1 MNCANHPDIP
11 VAAYCQFCGKPLCDQ
26 CAHKVNNIISC
37 EPCLAARIG
46 AAPPAGTTVGG
57 GAKFVQTP
65 DGIHVSEGN
74 GNEYSA
80 GPGYQYVSSAPGFS
94 GQVAPGWGTTPWIAF
109 LLGWIPGVG
118 AMYNGQFAKALAHIV
133 IFALLVEFSHYNG
146 VLGLLIAGWVIYQV
160 FDAYQTAIARRD
172 GLPLPNPLGLNDIAH
187 WFGAKPAPT
196 ANPWVGGAAPPNAA
210 NQSPNTAS
218 TGAPPVGGAGPVSGF
233 ASASEYVPPYA
244 PPYVP
249 PVPPRP
255 GDPSHPFCSTGA
267 LGPNRGI
274 HTGAVVLIVL
284 GVAFLLGNL
293 GILSQHWI
301 DRGWPI
307 LLIGIGVWMVICRS
321 QRPPVGGAR

>member
-26 CAHKVNNIISC
+26 CVHKVNNIVSC

-46 AAPPAGTTVGG
+46 AAPPAGSHVGG

-65 DGIHVSEGN
+65 DGIHVSDGK

-80 GPGYQYVSSAPGFS
+80 GPGYQYISSAPTSS
-94 GQVAPGWGTTPWIAF
+94 GNIPPSWGTEPWLAF
-109 LLGWIPGVG
+109 VLGWIPGVG
-118 AMYNGQFAKALAHIV
+118 AMYNGQFAKALAHVV
-133 IFALLVEFSHYNG
+133 IFALLVDFSHYND
-146 VLGLLIAGWVIYQV
+146 VLGVVVFGWIVYQV

-187 WFGAKPAPT
+187 WFGARPT
-196 ANPWVGGAAPPNAA
+196 PSANPWTGSTASSNAA
-210 NQSPNTAS
+210 NQPPNPNPP
-218 TGAPPVGGAGPVSGF
+218 GVPPVGSAGPVSGF
-233 ASASEYVPPYA
+233 APASEYVPPYA
-244 PPYVP
+244 PPYAP
-249 PVPPRP
+249 PVPPNP
-255 GDPSHPFCSTGA
+255 ADPLNPFCSTGP

-307 LLIGIGVWMVICRS
+307 LLIGIGVWMVIRHS
-321 QRPPVGGAR
+321 QKPPVGGAR

>member
-26 CAHKVNNIISC
+26 CAHKVNNIVSC

-46 AAPPAGTTVGG
+46 AAPPAGSNVGG

-65 DGIHVSEGN
+65 DGIHVSDGK

-80 GPGYQYVSSAPGFS
+80 GPGPGYQYISSAPSFS
-94 GQVAPGWGTTPWIAF
+94 GNVPPSWGTTPWLAF

-118 AMYNGQFAKALAHIV
+118 AMYNGQFAKALAHVV
-133 IFALLVEFSHYNG
+133 IFALLVDFSHYNG
-146 VLGLLIAGWVIYQV
+146 VLGVVVFGWVVYQV

-187 WFGAKPAPT
+187 WFGVRPT
-196 ANPWVGGAAPPNAA
+196 PSANPWVGSTASPNAANHPPNAA
-210 NQSPNTAS
+210 P
-218 TGAPPVGGAGPVSGF
+218 TGVPPVGSVGPISGF
-233 ASASEYVPPYA
+233 APASEYV

-249 PVPPRP
+249 PVPPNP
-255 GDPSHPFCSTGA
+255 ADPLNPFCSTGP

-274 HTGAVVLIVL
+274 HTGAVILIVL

-301 DRGWPI
+301 NRGWPI

-321 QRPPVGGAR
+321 QKPPVGGAR